1 MFDYFQPAVSAPEEK
16 TKAPESENI
25 NWRTYEVDPVPV
37 PETDWSASKFLQSPA
52 VFLQEEAEMAGEEL
66 VYEVEDDDVPGL
78 SPTSVKIQLTYF
90 DTTVSSSGDSEQEAM
105 HNVALEMLKV
115 LFLVKHHLSFFKLIH
130 FRNPDHGYPRV
141 FTRR

>member
-1 MFDYFQPAVSAPEEK
+1 MSAPEE
-16 TKAPESENI
+16 TAKAPESDNI
-25 NWRTYEVDPVPV
+25 NWRTYEVEPVPV

-66 VYEVEDDDVPGL
+66 VYEVEDNDVPGL

-115 LFLVKHHLSFFKLIH
+115 FLM
-130 FRNPDHGYPRV
+130 
-141 FTRR
+141 